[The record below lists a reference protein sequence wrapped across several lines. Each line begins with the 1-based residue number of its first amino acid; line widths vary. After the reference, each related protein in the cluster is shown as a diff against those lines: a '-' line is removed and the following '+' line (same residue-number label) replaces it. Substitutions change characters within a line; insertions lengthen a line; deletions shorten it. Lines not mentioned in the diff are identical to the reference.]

1 MHLTSYLA
9 LMFFLNQACL
19 VINICYSVHV
29 TSITTAK
36 HTHNDIR
43 LFNLLTAEDIKFLS
57 VTERDETLKLTNYIP
72 IKIK

>member
-1 MHLTSYLA
+1 MLLR
-9 LMFFLNQACL
+9 
-19 VINICYSVHV
+19 
-29 TSITTAK
+29 TAK